1 MYSMKEA
8 TLRTGMSYDT
18 IKFYCNKGLVPN
30 VSRDK
35 NNYRI
40 FDDKNINWLISLSCL
55 KNCGMSIADM
65 QQYLSYCLE
74 GQTSIPQRQAML
86 TNEKEK
92 LLQQLATIQDAI
104 HYIDEKQAFYTDVL
118 AGKVE
123 YISNLTI
130 D

>member
-65 QQYLSYCLE
+65 QQYLNYCLE
-74 GQTSIPQRQAML
+74 GQISIPQRQAML

-92 LLQQLATIQDAI
+92 LLQQLATIQDAL
-104 HYIDEKQAFYTDVL
+104 HYIDEKQAFYTAVL
-118 AGKVE
+118 AGEVE

-130 D
+130 E